1 MGWRKAGW
9 GGRQQV
15 TIVRAVHLG
24 DGGHW
29 PPGHLATWPLNK
41 RCKRC
46 SSLWAVIVGGGARLA
61 SNGQHLLL
69 RLQLED
75 PGIPVPDCPQ
85 LMSGEGGRVPHQVR
99 MI

>member
-46 SSLWAVIVGGGARLA
+46 SSLWAVIVGGGGLDV
-61 SNGQHLLL
+61 LLMVNIFCSGFSL
-69 RLQLED
+69 RIQESLS
-75 PGIPVPDCPQ
+75 PTAPN
-85 LMSGEGGRVPHQVR
+85 
-99 MI
+99 